1 MTRDTTG
8 GSEMAIGVYFNFQ
21 GATLEQYDEATRRL
35 NNGQP
40 MRALSDWPGGGCLSH
55 AAWYEESG
63 ALGVFD
69 VWESPE
75 SFERFGEKLMPII
88 SEVGMPTAEPHIV
101 PLHNFVAS

>member
-1 MTRDTTG
+1 
-8 GSEMAIGVYFNFQ
+8 MAIGVYFNFQ

-40 MRALSDWPGGGCLSH
+40 IRALSDWPGGGCLSH

>member
-1 MTRDTTG
+1 
-8 GSEMAIGVYFNFQ
+8 MAIGVYFNFE
-21 GATLEQYDEATRRL
+21 ATTLDQYDEVCRGL

-40 MRALSDWPGGGCLSH
+40 MTKLSDWPGGGCLAH
-55 AAWYEESG
+55 TAWQEESG

-75 SFERFGEKLMPII
+75 AFQSFGEKLMPVAA
-88 SEVGMPTAEPHIV
+88 EVGLPAAEPHVV

>member
-1 MTRDTTG
+1 
-8 GSEMAIGVYFNFQ
+8 MAIGVYFNFE
-21 GATLEQYDEATRRL
+21 ATTVDEYDEVCRGL

-40 MRALSDWPGGGCLSH
+40 MTKLSDWPGGGCLAH
-55 AAWYEESG
+55 TAWQEESG

-75 SFERFGEKLMPII
+75 AFQSFGEKLMPVAAG
-88 SEVGMPTAEPHIV
+88 VGLPAAEPHVV

>member
-1 MTRDTTG
+1 V
-8 GSEMAIGVYFNFQ
+8 AVGVYFNFE
-21 GATLEQYDEATRRL
+21 GGTLDQYDEVCRRL

-40 MRALSDWPGGGCLSH
+40 MTKLSDWPGGGCLAH
-55 AAWYEESG
+55 AAWEEESG

-75 SFERFGEKLMPII
+75 AFQSFGEKLQPHVA
-88 SEVGMPTAEPHIV
+88 EVGLPAAEPQVV